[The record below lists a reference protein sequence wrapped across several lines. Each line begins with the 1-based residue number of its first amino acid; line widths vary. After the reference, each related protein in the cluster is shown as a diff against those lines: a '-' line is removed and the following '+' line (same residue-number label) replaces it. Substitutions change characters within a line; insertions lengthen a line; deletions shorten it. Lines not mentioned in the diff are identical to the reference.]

1 MSAIKVLIV
10 DDETDILDL
19 LEYNLQQNNFEVY
32 RATNGTEAIEIA
44 KKINPKVIILDVM
57 MPKMDGIETCRRL
70 REMPEFRQTH
80 ILFLTAR
87 VEEYSE
93 LAGFDA
99 GADDYIQKPI
109 KPRILISRINAILRR
124 DTEVD
129 TEKPKII
136 KIKDLEINRETF
148 LVTKD
153 DGTQIVLAKKEFEL
167 LYFLASKPGKVF
179 SRNVL
184 LENVWGTDVLVVDR
198 TVDVHIRKLRE
209 KIGEDYIATVKGVGY
224 KFDA

>member
-124 DTEVD
+124 DTEAD

>member
-109 KPRILISRINAILRR
+109 KPRILISRINAVLRR

>member
-32 RATNGTEAIEIA
+32 RATNGVEALEVA
-44 KKINPKVIILDVM
+44 KKTIPKIIILDVM

-153 DGTQIVLAKKEFEL
+153 DGTQIILAKKEFEL

-209 KIGEDYIATVKGVGY
+209 KIGEDYITTVKGVGY
-224 KFDA
+224 KFEA